1 MFCSCLTCLGSTFTL
16 LTFLRQFSTVKLRD
30 ASEIVPKCGLFS
42 LFDNDV
48 VFGDS
53 KVDSI
58 LGADL
63 VFKIC
68 STGVVLQ

>member
-16 LTFLRQFSTVKLRD
+16 LTFLRHFSTVKLRD

-63 VFKIC
+63 VFKLC
-68 STGVVLQ
+68 STGVVSQ